1 MVEDSKVDL
10 GSIQIHKKVIAD
22 IAVSALEEIDGVQ
35 LADRIE
41 WVGYFCDLAGYK
53 HYPNV
58 HVMVGKDNQVS
69 IEIKVKVRYG
79 INMSDVAGK
88 VQDVVR
94 TAVERTADINLR
106 DVNVNIQGIE
116 RG

>member
-1 MVEDSKVDL
+1 MVEESKVDL

-22 IAVSALEEIDGVQ
+22 IAVAALEEIDGVH
-35 LADRIE
+35 LANRLE
-41 WVGYFCDLAGYK
+41 WFGAVCDLAGYK
-53 HYPNV
+53 YFPNILV
-58 HVMVGKDNQVS
+58 TVSKDNQVS